1 MRTVI
6 GYEYHGSRLMARVS
20 GWKAIKP
27 LFILPFLSLPLTAC
41 VTDAEFLA
49 QNSSAALAAAESRG
63 KFELNCPQVSS
74 SILSQKIDEA
84 VTVRAGYSWAE
95 YTIGIRGCG
104 KQAVYITVCR
114 DQNNCNALAQTG
126 RVLEDAP

>member
-6 GYEYHGSRLMARVS
+6 QHTFCSSSVIARVCA
-20 GWKAIKP
+20 WKTIKT
-27 LFILPFLSLPLTAC
+27 LFILPLLSLPLSAC

-49 QNSSAALAAAESRG
+49 QNSSAALNAAESRG
-63 KFELNCPQVSS
+63 KFELNCPQVTS

-84 VTVRAGYSWAE
+84 VRAGYAWAE
-95 YTIGIRGCG
+95 YTVGIRGCG

-114 DQNNCNALAQTG
+114 DQDNCNALAQTG
-126 RVLEDAP
+126 RVLEDTP